1 MYLVISLLTLTSCN
15 DKANK
20 TVVASKDQNNEL
32 FSFEFRGEASAK
44 EICTEGFNF
53 FKKVSTNN
61 EKSVVTKFTGKCA
74 LHTTEQGEISS
85 TTDCI
90 VLTVKNIQLKSL
102 PMIKPN
108 TFSKCREISYDGN
121 LSLEFKSNTSFLFK
135 ENSVS
140 LQKIINKLYEIKTNN
155 M

>member
-1 MYLVISLLTLTSCN
+1 MYLVISILTLTSCN

-20 TVVASKDQNNEL
+20 TVVASKVQIEEL

-44 EICTEGFNF
+44 ETCAEGFHF

-61 EKSVVTKFTGKCA
+61 ENSVVTKFTGKCA

-85 TTDCI
+85 TADCI

-102 PMIKPN
+102 PMVKPD

-121 LSLEFKSNTSFLFK
+121 LSLELKSNTSFLFK

-140 LQKIINKLYEIKTNN
+140 LQQVINKLYELKANDN
-155 M
+155 